1 MTWIMFSR
9 TSLEIQ
15 WLRVHSQCWGPG
27 STRGQGTRSHML
39 QLKKKKKQKV
49 EHILY
54 SDAWF
59 RYRQEPRGCGTLVGS
74 LHPAPGV
81 HLTSLTQLSMEVALF
96 TELKTRWKQT
106 RLTSPWNWTSSLT
119 SPWIPGPKFLL
130 CGFWNTYHLSSGA
143 VLVSLCCADPK
154 CNMVTSCVWE
164 VLGGFGETETL

>member
-1 MTWIMFSR
+1 MNNVFQAFPGGPVVKSSFPMLGPRFNPWSGNEISR
-9 TSLEIQ
+9 AATE
-15 WLRVHSQCWGPG
+15 
-27 STRGQGTRSHML
+27 
-39 QLKKKKKQKV
+39 KKKKRQKV

-81 HLTSLTQLSMEVALF
+81 HLPSLTQLSVEVALF
-96 TELKTRWKQT
+96 SELKTRWKQT
-106 RLTSPWNWTSSLT
+106 RLTSPWNRTSSLT
-119 SPWIPGPKFLL
+119 SSWIPGPKFLL
-130 CGFWNTYHLSSGA
+130 YGFWNTYHLSSGA

-154 CNMVTSCVWE
+154 CNMVTSHVWE